1 MSENNDGDN
10 VFNFEAFRKAMEDM
24 KENSRAKSKDSEAR
38 QAKQADSLF
47 KLLEAY
53 NTFFTPPSPEEIDKA
68 IGNLAES
75 LEKAAASIREM
86 QTPPEGDNDDKG
98 EK

>member
-1 MSENNDGDN
+1 MSENNDSDN

-24 KENSRAKSKDSEAR
+24 KEGSKSKSSE
-38 QAKQADSLF
+38 AKQADSL
-47 KLLEAY
+47 KRLLEAY
-53 NTFFTPPSPEEIDKA
+53 NSFFTPPSPEEVDKA
-68 IGNLAES
+68 IGSLADS

-86 QTPPEGDNDDKG
+86 QTAPEPKDNGDDDKG